1 MQIGCTKKLQEF
13 LKKDIIQADQDVDP
27 FYTWSASIMIVNRRR
42 TIVVL
47 HDESRCGFV
56 LYGMTSRHIRE
67 IDRIIQTGICDML
80 EAHGISTA
88 IIERYLQECGR
99 ISYTTPRH
107 RDTVAHLNYFCEQ
120 VSFFSEV
127 FIPVRQF
134 QSHLVQALNED
145 LVKIGEEYVDP
156 REKLRES
163 FSEHYPGQSVF
174 YRKMAILDIKLLDTP
189 CFRRLCIS
197 SHCSLMQLHWAIQ
210 ILFSWKDA
218 HLHVFE
224 TEDGH
229 SLDIDFPEYSFL
241 LSETDWEQS
250 AEAEMERYLSI
261 GEVFAKSQT
270 IQYIYDLGDYW
281 LHRITLAYWKEDTKN
296 NLASCILV
304 SGLAIPE
311 DVSGPGEYAE
321 RCNAMQDLS
330 YSKINDSQQWFDFL
344 SQSGLELSK
353 INKTLRKL

>member
-67 IDRIIQTGICDML
+67 IDRVIQTGICDML
-80 EAHGISTA
+80 AAHGISTA

-99 ISYTTPRH
+99 ISYTTPQD

-120 VSFFSEV
+120 VSFFSEA

-145 LVKIGEEYVDP
+145 LVKIDGEYVDP

-163 FSEHYPGQSVF
+163 FVEHYPGQSVIS
-174 YRKMAILDIKLLDTP
+174 RKMAILDIKLVGTS
-189 CFRRLCIS
+189 CFRRIRIP
-197 SHCSLMQLHWAIQ
+197 SHYSLMQLHWVIQ
-210 ILFSWKDA
+210 TLFSWKDA

-224 TEDGH
+224 TEDGL

-241 LSETDWEQS
+241 VSEGDWEQS
-250 AEAEMERYLSI
+250 VEAEMERYLSI
-261 GEVFAKSQT
+261 EEVFEEYQA
-270 IQYIYDLGDYW
+270 IQYIYDPGNYW
-281 LHRITLAYWKEDTKN
+281 VHRILLAYWEERVEN
-296 NLASCILV
+296 SPASCIIAIGVAQSEEV
-304 SGLAIPE
+304 SASDSLARLCNILKDQSYE
-311 DVSGPGEYAE
+311 EYE
-321 RCNAMQDLS
+321 KYQ
-330 YSKINDSQQWFDFL
+330 
-344 SQSGLELSK
+344 
-353 INKTLRKL
+353 